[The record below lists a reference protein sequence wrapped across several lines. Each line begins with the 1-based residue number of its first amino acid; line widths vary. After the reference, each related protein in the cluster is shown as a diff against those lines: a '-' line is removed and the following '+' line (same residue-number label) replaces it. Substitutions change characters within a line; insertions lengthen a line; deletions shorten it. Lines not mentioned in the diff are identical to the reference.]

1 MIAKDRFITSLGNGA
16 IPAEAL
22 TLVREALLHD
32 PYHDEWIAA
41 ALAPPGTGRTTLLNR
56 LKAESVLRFGH
67 DGTYDGTTVA
77 LNPNIAKTPKAR
89 RAQAARQIVQPG
101 VRQQQTLVSD
111 ELRKFSLYQ
120 GADPDL
126 VGVTTWAQPW
136 VPMWIEWE
144 AQVEGLDPPT
154 LQDWTLGALDLDT
167 SSATIEGD
175 SATLRGRAQITAG
188 AAATLHDA
196 ITDWL
201 AKEDALDAVHA
212 GLVDE
217 DTEDAYRTLD
227 EAVRH
232 LDVMTATL
240 DGLRTQ
246 LLGLPVSDGL
256 RRPGEPGSVSEPA
269 PVAPPH
275 AVLAGCVTLTRAR
288 LLDVF
293 GRTLDVPLAN
303 VTTPTRAPAWRGRS
317 CRSARRACP
326 RRRRARRRWPPAG
339 CRTSGRWW

>member
-1 MIAKDRFITSLGNGA
+1 
-16 IPAEAL
+16 L

-144 AQVEGLDPPT
+144 AMVEGLDPPT
-154 LQDWTLGALDLDT
+154 LQAWTLGALDLDT

-175 SATLRGRAQITAG
+175 SATLRARADHRG
-188 AAATLHDA
+188 
-196 ITDWL
+196 
-201 AKEDALDAVHA
+201 
-212 GLVDE
+212 
-217 DTEDAYRTLD
+217 
-227 EAVRH
+227 
-232 LDVMTATL
+232 
-240 DGLRTQ
+240 
-246 LLGLPVSDGL
+246 
-256 RRPGEPGSVSEPA
+256 RRPRCTMRSPTGWPRKTRSTPCTPA
-269 PVAPPH
+269 SSTKTPK
-275 AVLAGCVTLTRAR
+275 
-288 LLDVF
+288 
-293 GRTLDVPLAN
+293 
-303 VTTPTRAPAWRGRS
+303 TPTARS
-317 CRSARRACP
+317 TRRCA
-326 RRRRARRRWPPAG
+326 
-339 CRTSGRWW
+339 TST